1 MIYLHSQ
8 ATEQAN
14 DHSRPS
20 RARHAAK
27 HLDKISNVRCFSLD
41 NSFSGHRWLKIRRTR
56 SDFALNR
63 MGGKLQVSQDRRSR
77 AKSAYTATFGT
88 NLSTG
93 AERMGKSLTGF
104 EKLERELIKAE
115 RDSLRACMARAA
127 LPLGSSRART
137 TTAVARW
144 WTLAEYRDKLIN
156 QYEAA
161 GGDWSALRARISEQ

>member
-1 MIYLHSQ
+1 
-8 ATEQAN
+8 
-14 DHSRPS
+14 
-20 RARHAAK
+20 
-27 HLDKISNVRCFSLD
+27 
-41 NSFSGHRWLKIRRTR
+41 
-56 SDFALNR
+56 
-63 MGGKLQVSQDRRSR
+63 
-77 AKSAYTATFGT
+77 
-88 NLSTG
+88 
-93 AERMGKSLTGF
+93 MGKSLTGF

-161 GGDWSALRARISEQ
+161 GGDWSALRSRISEQ